1 MKTRLRILGILL
13 LGLFA
18 ISMAGCERTEDPPSA
33 RLIVEPPSHVEQ
45 LAGKYEL
52 IRLEHIV
59 DGRTDSVNEPPVVEG
74 SLTLVRGGS
83 LHMFI
88 ELSGTVG
95 DIRSDSWLATG
106 TTINIDNSEYF
117 LYTLE
122 GEILTI
128 PYNSRTEYSLK
139 STWQKK

>member
-18 ISMAGCERTEDPPSA
+18 IPVVGCEITEDPPPTVP
-33 RLIVEPPSHVEQ
+33 IEQPPSHDEQ

-52 IRLEHIV
+52 IRLELIV
-59 DGRTDSVNEPPVVEG
+59 DGRVDTVSEPPAVEG

-88 ELSGTVG
+88 ELSGTIANVK
-95 DIRSDSWLATG
+95 SDSWFATG

-128 PYNSRTEYSLK
+128 PYTSRTEYSLK